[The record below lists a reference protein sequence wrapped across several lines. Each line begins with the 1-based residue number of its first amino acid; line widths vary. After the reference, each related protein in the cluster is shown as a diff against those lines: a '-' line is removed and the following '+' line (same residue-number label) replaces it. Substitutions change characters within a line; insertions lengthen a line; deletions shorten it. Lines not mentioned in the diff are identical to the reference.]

1 MRHKT
6 LILLVLSLV
15 FAVGINQA
23 QGSFRLTILHTNDT
37 HANHLPDSN
46 GNGGIARQANV
57 VQQVRAQQPNTL
69 LVDTGDRFSGTLF
82 HTLYQGQDQ
91 QQLMNA
97 LGYNAM
103 VLGNHEFING
113 DEVLA
118 AFLRGLNVPVVVSNL
133 TVHDGV
139 LAGLIAP
146 YAIIEIGGQEVGV
159 IGIVTADT
167 PELARTGEALTFERD
182 YVSVVNATAETLTA
196 QGVNKIILL
205 SHVSYDEMQEVM
217 TGLIGVDVVIGGD
230 THVYNSNT
238 LKGAEGAYPIFV
250 EGADG
255 ARIAYA
261 QAGANNIYM
270 GRMDIVFDAEGKVT
284 SASGDVIWLSRY
296 ITPDPVLEELVAE
309 LFAGVQDLIETPLG
323 VVLDVALDGRRNVCR
338 VEACAMGSVMADAMR
353 FATNA
358 QIGLMNG
365 GGVRAGLEAGEVRVG
380 DIMQVNPFGNTII
393 TFSINGA
400 TLKEMLENGATFIRL
415 NDAGEVMRADSAGRF
430 LQVSGLRY
438 TYDPK
443 NDVGQRIISVEV
455 EASDGVFAPL
465 DPNAI
470 YTVATNSFV
479 YGGGDGFTMLPTKA
493 FSAVVDGRYDYEILI
508 DYLLVSAPFIQDTL
522 SGEARIT
529 ATVPIE
535 AMP

>member
-1 MRHKT
+1 MRHKSLVL
-6 LILLVLSLV
+6 LILFLFV
-15 FAVGINQA
+15 VGMSHA
-23 QGSFRLTILHTNDT
+23 QETFRLTILHTNDT
-37 HANHLPDSN
+37 HASHLPDNN

-57 VQQVRAQQPNTL
+57 VGQVRAQQPNTL

-97 LGYNAM
+97 LGYDAM

-118 AFLRGLNVPVVVSNL
+118 AFLRGLNFPVVVSNL
-133 TVHDGV
+133 TVASGV
-139 LAGLIAP
+139 LEGLVAP
-146 YAIIEIGGQEVGV
+146 YAVVEIGGQSVGV

-167 PELARTGEALTFERD
+167 PELARTGDALTFDRD
-182 YVSVVNATAETLTA
+182 YIGVVNATAETLTA

-205 SHVSYDEMQEVM
+205 SHVSYEEMQVVM
-217 TGLIGVDVVIGGD
+217 KGLIGVDVVIGGD

-238 LKGAEGAYPIFV
+238 LRGAEGAYPIFV

-255 ARIAYA
+255 TRIAYA
-261 QAGANNIYM
+261 QAGANNLYM
-270 GRMDIVFDAEGKVT
+270 GRMDITFDAEGKVT
-284 SASGDVIWLSRY
+284 NVGGDVIWLSRY
-296 ITPDPVLEELVAE
+296 ITPDPVMEELVAE

-323 VVLDVALDGRRNVCR
+323 VTLDVELDGRRNVCR
-338 VEACAMGSVMADAMR
+338 VEACAMGSVIADAMR

-365 GGVRAGLEAGEVRVG
+365 GGVRAGLAAGEVRVG

-393 TFSINGA
+393 TFSVSGA
-400 TLKEMLENGATFIRL
+400 VLKEMLENGVSFIRL
-415 NDAGEVMRADSAGRF
+415 NDAGEVARADSAGRF

-438 TYDPK
+438 AYDPK
-443 NDVGQRIISVEV
+443 NDVGQRIVSVDVEV
-455 EASDGVFAPL
+455 SEGMYEPL

-470 YTVATNSFV
+470 YTIATNSFI
-479 YGGGDGFTMLPTKA
+479 YGGGDGFTMLPSKA

-508 DYLLVSAPFIQDTL
+508 DYLLVFAPFVQDTL
-522 SGEARIT
+522 SGEARIS